1 MKSVA
6 KIGLDY
12 EHERRTGEVRGV
24 TIDELTEQAMRLTP
38 EARAHLAR
46 ELLSSLDSL
55 SESEV
60 EELWLEEAAHRD
72 AELDAGSARSI
83 PAGDVIARARERRA

>member
-1 MKSVA
+1 M
-6 KIGLDY
+6 
-12 EHERRTGEVRGV
+12 
-24 TIDELTEQAMRLTP
+24 TIDELTKQAMRLTP

-46 ELLSSLDSL
+46 ELLGSLDSL

-60 EELWLEEAAHRD
+60 EKLWLEVAAHRD
-72 AELDAGSARSI
+72 AELNAGSARTI